1 MGGRKTVR
9 RSDQGVADGVDGGFA
24 TSRNIELEE
33 DGADV
38 LGGGA
43 GADEEALGDLSV
55 RPALHQQSQHVQ
67 FTR

>member
-43 GADEEALGDLSV
+43 GADEEALGDLAIGLAV
-55 RPALHQQSQHVQ
+55 YHEA
-67 FTR
+67 

>member
-43 GADEEALGDLSV
+43 GADEEALGDLPIGLAV
-55 RPALHQQSQHVQ
+55 YHEA
-67 FTR
+67 